1 MAVQAMMLIGL
12 GFVQRA
18 WSLTPDFF
26 RGQPVARRLGPG
38 VTAERR
44 NDDAL
49 GRALDA
55 IFAFG
60 VEAFY
65 CLLASGVARP
75 LGRSGAGGH
84 LDSTRFQVDG
94 EYHRGDEPAAGVVP
108 IRQGYSRD
116 HRPDLNQVVLQ
127 RVVASQAG
135 IPLLRAAAGGHVND
149 QAGFHG
155 LLQRHKAQLEGGGL
169 QDLVADRALSTAK
182 SLRELGGT
190 TWISRVPETFGAVRA
205 IVHAVA
211 SGRTAPRTLC
221 VTEAGVRQR
230 WLVVHRRAARRKR
243 P

>member
-1 MAVQAMMLIGL
+1 MAVQAMILIGL

-38 VTAERR
+38 ITAERR

-94 EYHRGDEPAAGVVP
+94 EYHSGDEPAAGVVP
-108 IRQGYSRD
+108 IRQGYSR
-116 HRPDLNQVVLQ
+116 
-127 RVVASQAG
+127 
-135 IPLLRAAAGGHVND
+135 AAPP
-149 QAGFHG
+149 
-155 LLQRHKAQLEGGGL
+155 GGG
-169 QDLVADRALSTAK
+169 
-182 SLRELGGT
+182 
-190 TWISRVPETFGAVRA
+190 
-205 IVHAVA
+205 
-211 SGRTAPRTLC
+211 
-221 VTEAGVRQR
+221 
-230 WLVVHRRAARRKR
+230 RKR